1 MSMSLS
7 SVAGLNL
14 KKKVFSA
21 GAWSLASY
29 FFNYA
34 FRLGSNLL
42 MTRLLLPETFGIMAV
57 AMVVITGLVLFS
69 DVGLRPNV
77 VRNERGDDR
86 SFLNTAWVIQIV
98 RGFILSLGALIIA
111 FIIAI
116 ANKVGL
122 VPAGSVYA
130 DPALPYVVC
139 GLSLFPLIGGFES
152 TKSLQAYRS
161 LQLAKLTRMDIA
173 AQVLSFLVTASWAIS
188 YPSIWALI
196 AGTVAGVAVRAALSH
211 VWLPGHSNRLQ
222 WERRAFVEIIHF
234 GKWIFLSTILFFV
247 ASNGDR
253 LMLGAMI
260 DPASLGA
267 YSIAFLIFTSVDQIL
282 SKAIVDVSFPALSE
296 LIRESRPR
304 FQKAYYRFHF
314 AIASF
319 SYFAAGSL
327 LVSGSSIIAILYDRR
342 YQQAGWMLELLAVAL
357 MVQPYRLATQT
368 FLALGLEKIYFQLH
382 ATRICVLFLA
392 LPIGFYVAGLEG
404 AVCGV
409 VLSYFASLPQI
420 WKHARS
426 SDLLDLKKELLP
438 LPALIVGIGC
448 GELFKVAVGAF
459 LAH

>member
-1 MSMSLS
+1 MSMPLS

-29 FFNYA
+29 FFNYT

-42 MTRLLLPETFGIMAV
+42 MTRLLLPEAFGIMAV
-57 AMVVITGLVLFS
+57 AIVVITGLVLFS

-98 RGFILSLGALIIA
+98 RGFILSLGAIIIA

-116 ANKVGL
+116 ANKAGL
-122 VPAGSVYA
+122 VPVGSVYA

-173 AQVLSFLVTASWAIS
+173 AQVLSFLVTASWAIT
-188 YPSIWALI
+188 YPSIWALV

-211 VWLPGHSNRLQ
+211 IWLPGHSNRLQ
-222 WERRAFVEIIHF
+222 WERRAFLDIIHF
-234 GKWIFLSTILFFV
+234 GKWIFLSTMTFFV

-260 DPASLGA
+260 DPGSLGA
-267 YSIAFLIFTSVDQIL
+267 YSIAFLIFTSVDQVLGKVI
-282 SKAIVDVSFPALSE
+282 ADVSFPALSE
-296 LIRESRPR
+296 LLRESRPR

-327 LVSGSSIIAILYDRR
+327 LVSGSSIIAVLYDRR
-342 YQQAGWMLELLAVAL
+342 YQQAGWMLELLALAL

-368 FLALGLEKIYFQLH
+368 FLALGLEKIYFYLH
-382 ATRICVLFLA
+382 VTRICALFLA
-392 LPIGFYVAGLEG
+392 LPIGFHVAGLEG

-409 VLSYFASLPQI
+409 VLSYFASLPQV

-438 LPALIVGIGC
+438 LPALLVGMGC
-448 GELFKVAVGAF
+448 GELFKLAVGAF

>member
-1 MSMSLS
+1 MSIPLS

-42 MTRLLLPETFGIMAV
+42 MTRLLLPEAFGVMAV
-57 AMVVITGLVLFS
+57 AMVVITGLALFS

-98 RGFILSLGALIIA
+98 RGFILSLGAILVA
-111 FIIAI
+111 LFIAI
-116 ANKVGL
+116 ANKAGL
-122 VPAGSVYA
+122 VPVGSVYA

-161 LQLAKLTRMDIA
+161 LQLAKLTRMDIV
-173 AQVLSFLVTASWAIS
+173 AQVLSFLVTASWAIAYS
-188 YPSIWALI
+188 SIWALV
-196 AGTVAGVAVRAALSH
+196 AGTITGVAVRSALSH

-222 WERRAFVEIIHF
+222 WDRRAFLDIIHF
-234 GKWIFLSTILFFV
+234 GKWIFLSTMTFFI

-253 LMLGAMI
+253 LMLGAMV
-260 DPASLGA
+260 DPGSLGA
-267 YSIAFLIFTSVDQIL
+267 YSIAFLIFTSVDQVLGKVI
-282 SKAIVDVSFPALSE
+282 ADVSFPALSE

-327 LVSGSSIIAILYDRR
+327 LISGSSIIAVLYDKR
-342 YQQAGWMLELLAVAL
+342 YQQAGWMLQLLALAL

-368 FLALGLEKIYFQLH
+368 FLALGLEKTYFYLH
-382 ATRICVLFLA
+382 VTRICVLFLA
-392 LPIGFYVAGLEG
+392 LPIGFYAAGLEG

-409 VLSYFASLPQI
+409 VFSYFASLPQI
-420 WKHARS
+420 WKRARS

-438 LPALIVGIGC
+438 LPALLVGMGC
-448 GELFKVAVGAF
+448 GELFKLAVGAF